1 MALTKMILCSFIRR
15 NTVSNNVKRKITLG
29 KIKFLSKK
37 SDKNVLDRMLRVDH
51 AGEFGAT
58 RIYAGQYTALKGTPE
73 APLIKHMWD
82 QEKVHLETFQKLIPE
97 YRSRPTI
104 LMPVWNV
111 AGFMLGAGT
120 ALMGKEAA
128 MACTVAVETVIG
140 EHYDDQIRKL
150 MEIDPEKYKELMKIL
165 CKFRDEEMEHHDTGL
180 EHDAEKAPFYKAL
193 SASIKTGCK
202 VAIWLS
208 ERI

>member
-1 MALTKMILCSFIRR
+1 
-15 NTVSNNVKRKITLG
+15 
-29 KIKFLSKK
+29 
-37 SDKNVLDRMLRVDH
+37 MLRVDH